1 MTALALSRSLGLKTS
16 STSFIVLASNNK
28 LKQFPMVPLV
38 SDDHHHHNENI
49 SLPDVFKPMSYNSLK
64 KNIMGGN
71 LMICNPFTS
80 INIYLINY
88 LSRINLKKN
97 LKQNQHH
104 LDSHI
109 LT

>member
-88 LSRINLKKN
+88 LSRKN
-97 LKQNQHH
+97 
-104 LDSHI
+104 
-109 LT
+109 